1 MSIRCIVFGSLL
13 CVSGLYRPMILL
25 GYGKQLMT
33 KRAILEVMSL
43 SSKMQMELIVGS

>member
-1 MSIRCIVFGSLL
+1 MSIRRIVFGSLL
-13 CVSGLYRPMILL
+13 CVSGLLQANDIT

-33 KRAILEVMSL
+33 KRVILGVMSL